1 MTDRIRHLT
10 VILEQDT
17 REDDLEATLAAIAQ
31 IRGVDKV
38 IPHVVQAEDRIAL
51 CVATRSLYRRV
62 QLAVADAFE
71 DKAVSR

>member
-38 IPHVVQAEDRIAL
+38 IPHVVRVEDRIARS
-51 CVATRSLYRRV
+51 VATGSLYRRV
-62 QLAVADAFE
+62 QRAVADAFE
-71 DKAVSR
+71 DTAVSR